1 MAETLIAEFE
11 EHIEAWEI
19 IPGRDAPAKSGWG
32 MFEISIDGT
41 LVYSKKATGKHIE
54 LDEFRKLI
62 QDRIAR
68 QQLSSSGRLADR

>member
-32 MFEISIDGT
+32 MFEISIDGA
-41 LVYSKKATGKHIE
+41 LVYSKKATGKHIA

-62 QDRIAR
+62 QDRIA
-68 QQLSSSGRLADR
+68 

>member
-11 EHIEAWEI
+11 DHIEAWELV
-19 IPGRDAPAKSGWG
+19 PGRDAPAKSGWG
-32 MFEISIDGT
+32 MFEISIDGA

-62 QDRIAR
+62 QDRIA
-68 QQLSSSGRLADR
+68 